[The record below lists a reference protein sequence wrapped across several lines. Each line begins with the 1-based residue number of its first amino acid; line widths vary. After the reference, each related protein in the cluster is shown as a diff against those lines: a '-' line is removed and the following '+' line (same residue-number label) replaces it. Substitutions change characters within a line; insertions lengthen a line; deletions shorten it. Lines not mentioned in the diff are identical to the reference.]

1 MYLSVPDSPAAI
13 VPSSTTTAPP
23 AHPGTSAPLS
33 TPERNAPNNASKL
46 RIPSASSN
54 GISAHSPPVTVQ
66 ATGQDDESSSSSSST
81 SVIRHPTNTEREQ
94 LMKAYWKT
102 STINELELKFNKT
115 SFLRFAK
122 EAEDVIFAD
131 LFKSFSDYTHGIN
144 KLENERSI
152 FEKNLAEAKSS
163 FAQSDQEVRD
173 MRERCFGEASLQI
186 SYAEQRLDLD
196 KYTKWFKVAEKVEK
210 VIENASTEL
219 KKIQEK
225 LETASVIWN
234 KAEKEM
240 NESQME
246 LKKLTTIENVVRDE
260 MKKLR
265 DGEVAVM
272 YGPHG
277 MKKHIMKFKALVKKL
292 LMMEPDGKYSE
303 EEEAIIKESLK
314 DTQFTIATLLVPIKE
329 SQKRTW
335 IEEWYDKSPEANKP
349 KTEENAD

>member
-1 MYLSVPDSPAAI
+1 MHKVANLILLFPLILSVNSPAAI

-33 TPERNAPNNASKL
+33 TPELNAPNNASKL

-81 SVIRHPTNTEREQ
+81 SVIRHPTNTG
-94 LMKAYWKT
+94 
-102 STINELELKFNKT
+102 SFNKT

-144 KLENERSI
+144 LLENERSI
-152 FEKNLAEAKSS
+152 FEKTLTKAKSS
-163 FAQSDQEVRD
+163 FAQADQEVRN

-186 SYAEQRLDLD
+186 SYAEQRLELD
-196 KYTKWFKVAEKVEK
+196 KYTKWFKVAGKAEK

-225 LETASVIWN
+225 LETSSVIWN
-234 KAEKEM
+234 KAEEEM
-240 NESQME
+240 NESQMD
-246 LKKLTTIENVVRDE
+246 LK
-260 MKKLR
+260 
-265 DGEVAVM
+265 
-272 YGPHG
+272 
-277 MKKHIMKFKALVKKL
+277 
-292 LMMEPDGKYSE
+292 
-303 EEEAIIKESLK
+303 
-314 DTQFTIATLLVPIKE
+314 
-329 SQKRTW
+329 
-335 IEEWYDKSPEANKP
+335 
-349 KTEENAD
+349 